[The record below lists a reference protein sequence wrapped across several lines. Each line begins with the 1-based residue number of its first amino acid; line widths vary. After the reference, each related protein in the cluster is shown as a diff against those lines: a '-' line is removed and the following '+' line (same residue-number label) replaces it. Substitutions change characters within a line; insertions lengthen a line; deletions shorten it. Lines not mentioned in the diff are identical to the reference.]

1 LTSAI
6 LAGLLLLA
14 GLATPSGRAVTGW
27 ALRATSTVRVLV
39 IATVLTAGLAVLAR
53 QYVEVRLYGMTMAV
67 STVAFCGL
75 FLLARQAS
83 SLSSS
88 FSDWLLGRSVLV
100 LASGSVVLSVLACWL
115 VLDAVPHISDEV
127 AYLFQAGALAAG
139 RLTQPIGPD
148 PEAFTTTHTL
158 IWHGKWFG
166 IMNPGW
172 PLLLAAGVRVGVP
185 WLVNPLL
192 GGGAVA
198 AFWWYCREA
207 GLPERVAKVAALLL
221 VVSPFAVFQ
230 NASVMSHT
238 AHLALFLVFGA
249 GWTRFLKNGSLRDA
263 LIAGAAL
270 MLGVL
275 VRPVDMVVALIPFAV
290 LFLATLRVRRGRL
303 AGGSVVVVAAVI
315 ALGLTLAY
323 NYVLTGDA
331 LTMPTS
337 LYFNLRNPAERFGL
351 GFGADMG
358 TTMHGDEWSGFFLA
372 DAVRV
377 SAYRLSELLL
387 NVAGAPVLIM
397 AALLGSAWW
406 RGSGV
411 TPLAWSA
418 FTMVALYFFHFYHG
432 IAYGARH
439 LYIALPV
446 AALAIALP
454 VGAALDSASAEARL
468 RAKAVITAT
477 IAFLVMF
484 AFPPLVREYGS
495 RYRGVDGAVRDAV
508 TRSGLSNAVVFV
520 DSLNW
525 AWKAA
530 FPLNAYPLEENRVLM
545 ARDRGAGNARVM
557 TAFPGRRFYRLSV
570 ANDGRVALAP
580 LSAVDSIR
588 TSRP

>member
-1 LTSAI
+1 LTTAI
-6 LAGLLLLA
+6 LAGVLLVA

-39 IATVLTAGLAVLAR
+39 VAAVLTAVLALLA
-53 QYVEVRLYGMTMAV
+53 QWYVEVRLYGMTMVV
-67 STVAFCGL
+67 STAAFVGL
-75 FLLARQAS
+75 FLLAMQAS
-83 SLSSS
+83 SLSTS

-100 LASGSVVLSVLACWL
+100 LASGSVVLGVVACWL

-127 AYLFQAGALAAG
+127 AYLFQAGALSAG
-139 RLTQPIGPD
+139 RLTQPTGPV

-158 IWHGKWFG
+158 LWHGQWFG

-172 PLLLAAGVRVGVP
+172 PLLLAAGVRAGVP
-185 WLVNPLL
+185 WLVNPLV
-192 GGGAVA
+192 GGSAVA

-207 GLPERVAKVAALLL
+207 GLPEHVAKVAALFL

-230 NASVMSHT
+230 NASFMSHT
-238 AHLALFLVFGA
+238 AHLALFLVFA
-249 GWTRFLKNGSLRDA
+249 ASWMRFLKHGNLRDA
-263 LIAGAAL
+263 MIAGSVL
-270 MLGVL
+270 VLGVL

-290 LFLATLRVRRGRL
+290 AFLATLRVRRDRL

-315 ALGLTLAY
+315 AVGLTLAY
-323 NYVLTGDA
+323 NHVLTGNA

-358 TTMHGDEWSGFFLA
+358 TTMHGEEWPGFFPA

-387 NVAGAPVLIM
+387 NVAGAPVLIV

-406 RGSGV
+406 RGPGV
-411 TPLAWSA
+411 TALAWSA
-418 FTMVALYFFHFYHG
+418 FAMVALYFFHFYHG
-432 IAYGARH
+432 VAYGARH
-439 LYIALPV
+439 LYLALPV
-446 AALAIALP
+446 AALAVALP
-454 VGAALDSASAEARL
+454 LGAALDSASAEARL
-468 RAKAVITAT
+468 RAKAAITAT

-484 AFPPLVREYGS
+484 AFPPVVREYGS
-495 RYRGVDGAVRDAV
+495 RYRGVDGSVRDAV
-508 TRSGLSNAVVFV
+508 ARSGLSNAVVFV

-530 FPLNAYPLEENRVLM
+530 FPLNSYPLEENRVLM
-545 ARDRGAGNARVM
+545 ARDRGAGNTRVM
-557 TAFPGRRFYRLSV
+557 TAFPGRQFYRLSV
-570 ANDGRVALAP
+570 ANDGRVNLAP
-580 LSAVDSIR
+580 LSAADSIR